1 MTPYDDLV
9 SPAHL
14 HDDCEQV
21 GRNLGLAAC
30 QDRRLAR
37 AAASAT
43 RPAPSIH
50 FADYPREVGKR
61 DIAISEAAARS
72 PVRCT
77 CTSTERPQRPQ
88 TQRSPRHRRG
98 LRAAFR

>member
-61 DIAISEAAARS
+61 DIAISDAAARIAGAL
-72 PVRCT
+72 
-77 CTSTERPQRPQ
+77 
-88 TQRSPRHRRG
+88 H
-98 LRAAFR
+98 LHLD